1 MENKKL
7 KILDGTLEMAIRL
20 LCILRENPTSM
31 NPERLIA
38 YDYFCMFPADAD
50 STRMNLHPATSY
62 RSCSFIGENRTIN
75 SSLLLLLSKSLG
87 KHEIVDSKTQY
98 NLTKLGE
105 IFIDSIDTKYMICL
119 RESVKWVCSFF
130 RDYTAE
136 ELNSFVQT
144 HVENWNLE

>member
-20 LCILRENPTSM
+20 LCILRENPKPM

-50 STRMNLHPATSY
+50 STRMNFHPVTSY

-75 SSLLLLLSKSLG
+75 SSLHLLLTKNLVKL
-87 KHEIVDSKTQY
+87 ELVDSKAQY
-98 NLTKLGE
+98 SLTKLGE
-105 IFIDSIDTKYMICL
+105 IFIDSIDTKYMISL
-119 RESVKWVCSFF
+119 RESVKWVCAFF
-130 RDYTAE
+130 SYYTAE

-144 HVENWNLE
+144 HIENWNFE

>member
-1 MENKKL
+1 MKVIKRDGRAVEYNSE
-7 KILDGTLEMAIRL
+7 KISVGVINEGNFDIT
-20 LCILRENPTSM
+20 
-31 NPERLIA
+31 
-38 YDYFCMFPADAD
+38 
-50 STRMNLHPATSY
+50 
-62 RSCSFIGENRTIN
+62 CSFIGENRTIN
-75 SSLLLLLSKSLG
+75 SSLHLLLTKSLV

>member
-75 SSLLLLLSKSLG
+75 SSLHLLLTKSD
-87 KHEIVDSKTQY
+87 VRPFCWT
-98 NLTKLGE
+98 
-105 IFIDSIDTKYMICL
+105 
-119 RESVKWVCSFF
+119 V
-130 RDYTAE
+130 
-136 ELNSFVQT
+136 
-144 HVENWNLE
+144 